1 MDTTTVEVEQPKKE
15 YIMTPTEK
23 RVFDE
28 VYADFVSLCKL
39 QGKELAVRCLEL
51 ERLAT
56 EAEGNLSSDY
66 SKLLID
72 HAFCVGS
79 LAHKAQNLQ
88 VAVTRLADMGHLEEE
103 VGKECVDAWT
113 TGYPGLEAGET
124 GGCMAMSKQLERAW
138 RIMLMHSNRSPGPKG
153 RSPFSSGGPNLAA
166 LLAAMAD

>member
-1 MDTTTVEVEQPKKE
+1 MDTTEIEQPKKE
-15 YIMTPTEK
+15 NTMTPTEK

-28 VYADFVSLCKL
+28 AYEDFVSLCKL
-39 QGKELAVRCLEL
+39 QGKELAARCLEL

-56 EAEGNLSSDY
+56 DAECNSSADY

-72 HAFCVGS
+72 HAFCVGV
-79 LAHKAQNLQ
+79 LAGKAQRLRG
-88 VAVTRLADMGHLEEE
+88 AVSRLADMGRLEEE

-138 RIMLMHSNRSPGPKG
+138 KIMLIHNKCGPPS
-153 RSPFSSGGPNLAA
+153 RSGGLDFGA
-166 LLAAMAD
+166 LLATLANK

>member
-1 MDTTTVEVEQPKKE
+1 MDTTEIEQPKKE
-15 YIMTPTEK
+15 NTMTPTEK

-28 VYADFVSLCKL
+28 AYADFVSLCKL

-66 SKLLID
+66 SNLLID

-88 VAVTRLADMGHLEEE
+88 VAVTRLADMGHLEED

-113 TGYPGLEAGET
+113 TGYPGLEAGDT

-138 RIMLMHSNRSPGPKG
+138 RIMLMHNNRSPGPKG
-153 RSPFSSGGPNLAA
+153 RSPFSSGGANFAA
-166 LLAAMAD
+166 LLAAMANK